1 MLLDAVT
8 IVQRDAGNIVIQNP
22 SFEASGTPPAPGYIS
37 TNRISGWTG
46 SGNYGVNFSGV
57 GPFADNGRNPDQ
69 DNVAFIQGAGSL
81 SQTISN
87 LTAGQ
92 TYTLSYAYNARSGNT
107 PHLTVT
113 IGGTTVQ
120 DENITPVGGSAPYYG
135 RSASF
140 TAGGS
145 TALLTF
151 AQTATGDQ
159 TVLLDNV
166 AITPGGVVTGP
177 PLRARIATGNTFR
190 ISWPNSATGLV
201 LQSTASLS
209 SGWTDVGLPIV
220 VQDPDNVVTD
230 TIGSG
235 NRFYRLRK
243 GP

>member
-166 AITPGGVVTGP
+166 AICYGSAISDGNKHNHDNLPVVLAGGGGSE
-177 PLRARIATGNTFR
+177 LAGATD
-190 ISWPNSATGLV
+190 S
-201 LQSTASLS
+201 
-209 SGWTDVGLPIV
+209 PILE
-220 VQDPDNVVTD
+220 P
-230 TIGSG
+230 IGSDSRTFSEG
-235 NRFYRLRK
+235 IISTT
-243 GP
+243 P